1 MDFSKLSSN
10 EKTAVVASA
19 VVVITGL
26 ISIVNGWGGILVV
39 ALLGAAAMLAIVY
52 MSQSP
57 GARLPAPKGTLM
69 LVSGGAAAAAWVLTT
84 LNWVEWIIGHV
95 ADVDTIQ
102 FVIGLAASLV
112 MAWTGW
118 QAFQAAGGNVSVGP
132 NQNPPA

>member
-10 EKTAVVASA
+10 EKSAVVASA

-39 ALLGAAAMLAIVY
+39 ALLGAVAMLAIVY

-57 GARLPAPKGTLM
+57 GSRLPAPKGTLM
-69 LVSGGAAAAAWVLTT
+69 LVSGGAAAAAWVIATLT
-84 LNWVEWIIGHV
+84 WIGWIFEHL
-95 ADVDTIQ
+95 ADVDTLQ

-118 QAFQAAGGNVSVGP
+118 QAFQAAGGSFSVGS
-132 NQNPPA
+132 NQNPPG

>member
-10 EKTAVVASA
+10 EKMAVVASA

-39 ALLGAAAMLAIVY
+39 ALLGAAGMLAVLY

-57 GARLPAPKGTLM
+57 GARLPGPKGTLL
-69 LVSGGAAAAAWVLTT
+69 LVSGGAAAAAWVIATLT
-84 LNWVEWIIGHV
+84 WVEWIFGHL
-95 ADVDTIQ
+95 ADVDTLQ
-102 FVIGLAASLV
+102 FIIGLAASLV

-118 QAFQAAGGNVSVGP
+118 QAFQAAGGNVSLGP
-132 NQNPPA
+132 NQNPPG